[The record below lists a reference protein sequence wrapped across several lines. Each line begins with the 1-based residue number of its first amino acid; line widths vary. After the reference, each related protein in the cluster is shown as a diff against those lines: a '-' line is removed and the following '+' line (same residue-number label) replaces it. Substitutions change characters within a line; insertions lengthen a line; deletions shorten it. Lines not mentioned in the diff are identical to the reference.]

1 MLMNYP
7 LMKTLMSDH
16 QNQIDEDIK
25 TYRLLKRVKPSRPK
39 MKDRFLLIIGRQLV
53 AAGSKLQNHV
63 KPALEAC
70 KCNSAIAQ

>member
-7 LMKTLMSDH
+7 LMKTLMRDH

-25 TYRLLKRVKPSRPK
+25 TYRLLKSVKPSRPK
-39 MKDRFLLIIGRQLV
+39 MKDRLLLIIGQRLV
-53 AAGSKLQNHV
+53 AAGSKLQKRV

-70 KCNSAIAQ
+70 KCNRAIAQ